1 MIVRPGDHPVNG
13 DGAAG
18 LLGAEGPFSRL
29 LPGFVPRVAQQR
41 MAEAVEQALA
51 ARGTL
56 VVEAGT
62 GTGKTYAYLTPA
74 LRSGGRVVVSTGT
87 KNLQDQLFFRDL
99 PRVREALATP
109 ARLSLLKGRA
119 NYLCLYR
126 LRRAR
131 MEPRLRVRRER
142 LEAVA
147 EWALRTASGEL
158 SELGAATVD
167 EAVAPLVSS
176 TADNC
181 LGAKCP
187 DFAECHVV
195 KARRAAHAA
204 DLVVVNHH
212 LLCSDFRLKQEGFG
226 VLPGTDAI
234 IVDEAHQLPEL
245 AAQFFGE
252 RVSTRQLMD
261 LVRDAG
267 AESAEFRDMADLT
280 EALEG
285 LAVAAGDL
293 ERPFAEAGGRLGLGE
308 FVRRPAVAGA
318 LATARGALESCRD
331 SLQEYAERS
340 PGLASCAGRAALLL
354 ERLEHCVPPAEVQEE
369 PSSYVRWVES
379 QGRGGALHCAPVEPT
394 EDFRRFM
401 GAYPGAWVFTSATLA
416 AGEDFSHFCS
426 TLGLDPACAL
436 RLDSPYDYAAQA
448 RLHLPRGL
456 PDPNAPEYPDA
467 VADVLLPLIEAS
479 GGGAF
484 VLCTSH
490 RALARI
496 AARLRP
502 RLTAPLFVQG
512 EDAKSVLVDRFSRA
526 GNGVLVATSSFWEG
540 VDVKG
545 PALRLVAID
554 RLPFGQQNDPVFEAR
569 LEAVKARGGSP
580 FFEVQLPRA
589 ITTLRQGV
597 GRLIRDESD
606 RGLVVICDPRL
617 RGKAYG
623 RRVLASLPPMPLLDE
638 VPAAQAWLREVQAA

>member
-1 MIVRPGDHPVNG
+1 VSEA
-13 DGAAG
+13 GAAE
-18 LLGAEGPFSRL
+18 LLGAAGPFSRL
-29 LPGFVPRVAQQR
+29 LPGFVPRDAQQR
-41 MAEAVEQALA
+41 MAAAVEAALA
-51 ARGTL
+51 ERGTL

-62 GTGKTYAYLTPA
+62 GTGKTYAYLAPA
-74 LRSGGRVVVSTGT
+74 LRNGGRVVVSTGT

-99 PRVREALATP
+99 PRVREALGSP
-109 ARLSLLKGRA
+109 ARVSLLKGRA

-158 SELGAATVD
+158 AELGASTVD
-167 EAVAPLVSS
+167 EAVLPLVSS

-187 DFAECHVV
+187 DFADCHVI
-195 KARRAAHAA
+195 KARRAAQAA

-212 LLCSDFRLKQEGFG
+212 LLFADFRLKEEGYG
-226 VLPGTDAI
+226 VLPGADAV

-267 AESAEFRDMADLT
+267 AEAAEFGDMPELN
-280 EALEG
+280 EALDA
-285 LAVAAGDL
+285 LAIAAGDL
-293 ERPFAEAGGRLGLGE
+293 ERPFAEAAGRQSLHE
-308 FVRRPAVAGA
+308 FARRPAVAAA
-318 LATARGALESCRD
+318 LLSARGALESCRAC
-331 SLQEYAERS
+331 LKEYAERS
-340 PGLASCAGRAALLL
+340 PGLTSCAGRAAALC
-354 ERLEHCVPPAEVQEE
+354 ERLEHCAPSLEE
-369 PSSYVRWVES
+369 PEADAGHVRWIEA

-394 EDFRRFM
+394 EDFCRFM
-401 GAYPGAWVFTSATLA
+401 GTYPGAWVFTSATLA
-416 AGEDFSHFCS
+416 AGEDFSHFCG

-436 RLDSPYDYAAQA
+436 RLDSPFDYAAQA
-448 RLHLPRGL
+448 RLHMPRGL

-467 VADVLLPLIEAS
+467 VADALLPLIEAS

-490 RALARI
+490 RALSRI

-502 RLTAPLFVQG
+502 RLSVPLFVQG
-512 EDAKSVLVDRFSRA
+512 EDAKAALVDRFTRA

-569 LEAVKARGGSP
+569 LEAVRARGGSP

-597 GRLIRDESD
+597 GRLIRDETD

-623 RRVLASLPPMPLLDE
+623 KRVLASLPPMPVVDE
-638 VPAAQAWLREVQAA
+638 LAAVQAWLRELCVA